1 MTEMSTQHG
10 TFSRQGIAVS
20 QEESPGFSRGE
31 DVKELLPV
39 MRRIRNEVH
48 ELGDL
53 IVCP

>member
-31 DVKELLPV
+31 DVKQFNRDICLFLK
-39 MRRIRNEVH
+39 I
-48 ELGDL
+48 
-53 IVCP
+53 